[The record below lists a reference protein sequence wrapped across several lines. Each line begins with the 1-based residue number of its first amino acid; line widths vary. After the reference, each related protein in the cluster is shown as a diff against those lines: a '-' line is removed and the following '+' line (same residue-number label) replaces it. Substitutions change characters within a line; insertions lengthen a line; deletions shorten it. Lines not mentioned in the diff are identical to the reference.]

1 MMTRFTHLLG
11 VCFLAVFILQ
21 LKIRNREMTIKRF
34 EDLEVWQL
42 ARELVKQIYALSGNT
57 QLSKDFGLRNQ
68 LQRSA
73 VSIMSNIAEGFE
85 RKSKKEFIQFLN
97 VAKAS
102 SGELRSQ
109 LYVTLDLEYLN
120 KVEFDAAYQ
129 LCEKISKSIAGF
141 IKYLNSANH

>member
-1 MMTRFTHLLG
+1 M
-11 VCFLAVFILQ
+11 
-21 LKIRNREMTIKRF
+21 KIKRF

-42 ARELVKQIYALSGNT
+42 ARKLVKQIYELSRRT
-57 QLSKDFGLRNQ
+57 KLSKDFGLRNQ

-85 RKSKKEFIQFLN
+85 RKTKKEFIQFLN
-97 VAKAS
+97 IAKAS

-109 LYVTLDLEYLN
+109 LYVTLDLEYLD
-120 KVEFDAAYQ
+120 KVTFENVYN

-141 IKYLNSANH
+141 IKYLKSANFQS

>member
-1 MMTRFTHLLG
+1 
-11 VCFLAVFILQ
+11 
-21 LKIRNREMTIKRF
+21 MTIKRF

-42 ARELVKQIYALSGNT
+42 ARELVKQIYELSSKSK
-57 QLSKDFGLRNQ
+57 LSKDFGLKNQ

-73 VSIMSNIAEGFE
+73 VSVMSNIAEGFE

-97 VAKAS
+97 IAKAS

-109 LYVTLDLEYLN
+109 LYVTLDLGYLD
-120 KVEFDAAYQ
+120 KTAFDTVYK

-141 IKYLNSANH
+141 VKYLKSADFQS

>member
-1 MMTRFTHLLG
+1 M
-11 VCFLAVFILQ
+11 
-21 LKIRNREMTIKRF
+21 KIRRF

-42 ARELVKQIYALSGNT
+42 ARRLVKQIYEISKRAE
-57 QLSKDFGLRNQ
+57 LSKDFGLRNQ

-85 RKSKKEFIQFLN
+85 RKSKKEFIQFLSI
-97 VAKAS
+97 AKAS

-109 LYVTLDLEYLN
+109 LYITLDLEYLDKDTFN
-120 KVEFDAAYQ
+120 ASYN

-141 IKYLNSANH
+141 IKYLKSTDF

>member
-1 MMTRFTHLLG
+1 M
-11 VCFLAVFILQ
+11 
-21 LKIRNREMTIKRF
+21 KIKRF

-42 ARELVKQIYALSGNT
+42 ARELVNQIYKLSRKT
-57 QLSKDFGLRNQ
+57 KLSKDFGLRNQ

-85 RKSKKEFIQFLN
+85 RKTNKEFIQFLN
-97 VAKAS
+97 IAKAS

-109 LYVTLDLEYLN
+109 LYVTLDLEYLD
-120 KVEFDAAYQ
+120 KVTFETVYN

-141 IKYLNSANH
+141 IKYLKSAKFQS